1 MGLTPVEIRHVR
13 LARRPLGYTK
23 AGVDETLTE
32 IADSF
37 EVVWRE
43 RADLADKVEHLEAE
57 LVRYRELEALLR
69 TTLVSAE
76 RSSQETRDQA
86 KREAELILGEAHAE
100 ARRITHDAAAEH
112 ARLDTEARRVRALL
126 QAALETVRPDD
137 EGSESSGPPTPDCW
151 EAA

>member
-1 MGLTPVEIRHVR
+1 MGLTPVEIRHIR

-57 LVRYRELEALLR
+57 LVRYR
-69 TTLVSAE
+69 
-76 RSSQETRDQA
+76 
-86 KREAELILGEAHAE
+86 G
-100 ARRITHDAAAEH
+100 ARGAAPDDA
-112 ARLDTEARRVRALL
+112 RVGRALL
-126 QAALETVRPDD
+126 AGDA
-137 EGSESSGPPTPDCW
+137 
-151 EAA
+151 

>member
-1 MGLTPVEIRHVR
+1 MAFTPVEIRHVR
-13 LARRPLGYTK
+13 LPRRPLGY
-23 AGVDETLTE
+23 AREAVESTLTE

-37 EVVWRE
+37 EAVWRE
-43 RADLADKVEHLEAE
+43 RADLADKVEHLEAD
-57 LVRYRELEALLR
+57 LVRYRELESLLR

-76 RSSQETRDQA
+76 RSSQETREHA

-112 ARLDTEARRVRALL
+112 ARLLAEARRVRALL
-126 QAALETVRPDD
+126 EAALQTLEPHAGELEPADR
-137 EGSESSGPPTPDCW
+137 W